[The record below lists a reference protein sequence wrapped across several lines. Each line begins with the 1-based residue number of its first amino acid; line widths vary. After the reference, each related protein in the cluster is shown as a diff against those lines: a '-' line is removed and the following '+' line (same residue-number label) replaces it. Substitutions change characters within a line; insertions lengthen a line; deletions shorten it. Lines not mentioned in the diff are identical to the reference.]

1 MISSCPLYLVYHQ
14 YTFHTDPP
22 KMPKRQQMV
31 QRRQC
36 PRMEPVI
43 DRLYRCQSE
52 IFLNLFTDVFFSL
65 LRCLICSPVLCM
77 SITMYSICALPLFT
91 FHYTISLLRIKVLP

>member
-52 IFLNLFTDVFFSL
+52 IFLNLSHRRVLFSAQ
-65 LRCLICSPVLCM
+65 
-77 SITMYSICALPLFT
+77 ICALPLFT

>member
-52 IFLNLFTDVFFSL
+52 IFLNLSHRRVLFSAQMPDMLPCPLHVDHNVFH
-65 LRCLICSPVLCM
+65 LRTTPLH
-77 SITMYSICALPLFT
+77 LPLHHIT
-91 FHYTISLLRIKVLP
+91 AAD